1 VVEGVEEP
9 AATPIRLQIAELL
22 KIVEEDLS
30 NETLLAAVVV
40 VRTNTRVQTYQTTES
55 QYYEL
60 LGLLE
65 VAKNDLISMAKES

>member
-1 VVEGVEEP
+1 MVEGVEEP